1 MASYPPPTVL
11 AQSLE
16 GAGEQGEAPA
26 DLVVSTGLRIVDLLD
41 LLDLLDRLERAYRPR
56 TELIEDRYAVE
67 SLSADV
73 PVLTKTAD
81 WLLGQIS
88 LQEAPSQQLRLSS
101 SRTSPTTCATC
112 DPTAHCWASPSP
124 PSTHRAAHLTQAREA
139 VRADSAAAH
148 AGREQEAQQLQD
160 RRGPDRTARATTAE
174 DSTDYFTD
182 PELLHPETS

>member
-73 PVLTKTAD
+73 PALTKTAD
-81 WLLGQIS
+81 WLLGQSS
-88 LQEAPSQQLRLSS
+88 LREAPSQQLRAVLEPDITDYLRDLRSDGALLDVTVPALDAPRRAS
-101 SRTSPTTCATC
+101 DPGPRGRPRRLRGRARGARAGGAAT
-112 DPTAHCWASPSP
+112 P
-124 PSTHRAAHLTQAREA
+124 
-139 VRADSAAAH
+139 
-148 AGREQEAQQLQD
+148 GR
-160 RRGPDRTARATTAE
+160 RRGPDRTAR
-174 DSTDYFTD
+174 DHGRGQHR
-182 PELLHPETS
+182 LLHRP